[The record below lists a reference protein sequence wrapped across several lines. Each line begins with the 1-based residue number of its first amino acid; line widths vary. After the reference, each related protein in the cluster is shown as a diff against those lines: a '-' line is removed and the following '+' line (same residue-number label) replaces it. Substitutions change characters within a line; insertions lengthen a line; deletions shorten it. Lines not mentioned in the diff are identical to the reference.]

1 MNKADQYF
9 IETLKE
15 LRDTKNKD
23 REPRA
28 RWSDG
33 TPAHSQ
39 FLTQKTFIYD
49 ISKGEFPINTLRNT
63 AIKGGWYDIE
73 AIYIKQTNIIE
84 EMHPS
89 IHSWWKDF
97 VVDSYPEMKVLMEN
111 GLVKDP
117 YWLTGKTFN
126 VLGKTYGHTVARYDL
141 MNNLLNGLEIN
152 PFGRR
157 HIINLWQEQQM
168 VEDPKALVP
177 CAYETLW
184 SVREERWVIHNE
196 EEYESYSMDIWD
208 FSKDPIESEPVNIR
222 YVDLTLNQRS
232 MDYLITA
239 SINPIQYAMFGMA
252 VCGHLTQATGI
263 KHSLGVFTHYIQ
275 NLHVYD
281 RHLWAIDE
289 LLNRAPKE
297 EKPKVELLTNR
308 NFYDYTID
316 DFKITVPK
324 GIEKLSNNLE
334 LAI

>member
-1 MNKADQYF
+1 MNIADKYF

-15 LRDTKNKD
+15 LKNTSNVD
-23 REPRA
+23 VNPRA
-28 RWSDG
+28 KYKDG
-33 TPAHSQ
+33 TPANTK
-39 FLTQKTFIYD
+39 FITQKTFTYD

-97 VVDSYPEMKVLMEN
+97 VVISLIVQGKIC
-111 GLVKDP
+111 KDCEDLSH
-117 YWLTGKTFN
+117 LTRRVIGQ
-126 VLGKTYGHTVARYDL
+126 TYGHTVRRYDL
-141 MNNLLNGLEIN
+141 MSNLLNGLEFN
-152 PFGRR
+152 PFSRR

-168 VEDPKALVP
+168 IDDPKALVP

-184 SVREERWVIHNE
+184 SVREEFME
-196 EEYESYSMDIWD
+196 
-208 FSKDPIESEPVNIR
+208 FSTAYNNDNSENNRIYYR
-222 YVDLTLNQRS
+222 YIDLTLNQRS
-232 MDYLITA
+232 MDYLMVS
-239 SINPIQYAMFGMA
+239 SINPTQYVMFGMA

-263 KHSLGVFTHYIQ
+263 KHTLGIFTHHVQ

-289 LLNRAPKE
+289 LLNRETREQPKI
-297 EKPKVELLTNR
+297 ELLVNK
-308 NFYDYTID
+308 NFYDYTIE
-316 DFKITVPK
+316 DFKITLPE
-324 GIEKLSNNLE
+324 GIEKLSKQLE

>member
-1 MNKADQYF
+1 MNIADKYF

-15 LRDTKNKD
+15 LKNTSNVD
-23 REPRA
+23 VNPRA
-28 RWSDG
+28 KYKDG
-33 TPAHSQ
+33 TPANTK
-39 FLTQKTFIYD
+39 FITQKTFTYN

-97 VVDSYPEMKVLMEN
+97 VVISLIVQGKIC
-111 GLVKDP
+111 KDCEDLSH
-117 YWLTGKTFN
+117 LTRRSIGQ
-126 VLGKTYGHTVARYDL
+126 TYGHTVQRYDL
-141 MNNLLNGLEIN
+141 MNNLLNSLESN
-152 PFGRR
+152 PFSRR

-168 VEDPKALVP
+168 IDDPKALVP

-184 SVREERWVIHNE
+184 TVRDEIYLGDVL
-196 EEYESYSMDIWD
+196 
-208 FSKDPIESEPVNIR
+208 IR

-232 MDYLITA
+232 MDYLMVS
-239 SINPIQYAMFGMA
+239 SINPIQYVMFGMA

-263 KHSLGVFTHYIQ
+263 KHTLGIFTHHVQ

-289 LLNRAPKE
+289 LLSREIKEQPKI
-297 EKPKVELLTNR
+297 ELLVNK
-308 NFYDYTID
+308 NFYDYTIE
-316 DFKITVPK
+316 DFKITLPK
-324 GIEKLSNNLE
+324 GIEKLNKVLE